1 MRLFG
6 FGKPGNGNGASSARR
21 RIVILLAVLVALD
34 VLLLVLQF
42 RPPGRSLV
50 ERQAELKQS
59 RARYDETFATVRQ
72 MRDLRGKLESAIE
85 NNQSFSKD
93 RFLVRKTAFSAMLTD
108 LEKLASENKLKTA
121 SIGYK
126 LKEDTKQAGYID
138 VAVTMGVEGAYP
150 DLMNFINHVEKSN
163 LFWIIDTL
171 NVSTTQSHGLRLN
184 LQMVTYAV
192 GS

>member
-21 RIVILLAVLVALD
+21 RIATILAVLVALD
-34 VLLLVLQF
+34 VLLLVFQF

-85 NNQSFSKD
+85 NNQGFSKD

-138 VAVTMGVEGAYP
+138 VAVTMGVEGA
-150 DLMNFINHVEKSN
+150 
-163 LFWIIDTL
+163 
-171 NVSTTQSHGLRLN
+171 
-184 LQMVTYAV
+184 
-192 GS
+192 